1 MSGSKRSGTHRCPA
15 HGCVQLV
22 PSHQLMC
29 PGHWRMVSPNLQR
42 RLYAAYDHGRGT
54 LSDAHLEA
62 IRLCEEDVN
71 SKLANAGEVQ

>member
-1 MSGSKRSGTHRCPA
+1 
-15 HGCVQLV
+15 
-22 PSHQLMC
+22 
-29 PGHWRMVSPNLQR
+29 MVSSNLQR
-42 RLYAAYDHGRGT
+42 RLYAAYDHGRGA